1 MGVYHDKLLDD
12 IHDYLVEFG
21 PCTAS
26 SVADGLK
33 DQYKDRLLTY
43 RQIAQ
48 YSRQLVGQGRARHMD
63 SGLWEAVV

>member
-1 MGVYHDKLLDD
+1 MGIYHDRMLDD

-21 PCTAS
+21 PCSAL
-26 SVADGLK
+26 SVAEGLN
-33 DQYKDRLLTY
+33 DQYKGRLSN

-48 YSRQLVGQGRARHMD
+48 YSRQLVGQGRARHTD